1 MKYYL
6 GIDTGTTSI
15 STAAIDSSG
24 QLIDH
29 RTLNHSSFIKGESF
43 NKIQN
48 PERINNFVAD
58 ILADIMKALGV
69 PSAIG
74 FTGQMHGMLYV
85 NSSGDSVSPLY
96 TWEDLSGT
104 ETVKIL
110 RSHGMKCSVGYG
122 LATHLY
128 LQMNGKIPNDAVKM
142 TTISDYIAMKLC
154 GKTSP
159 VLSSDMAASWG
170 CFDVKA
176 HEFMY
181 DSLENAGVDVSFL
194 PEIVKGYHVIGHTK
208 ENVPVVCSIGDNQAA
223 VKGAL
228 KDSPEDSALINVGTG
243 SQISLVTNEYYD
255 SEGDIET
262 RPYGAEKYILSGAGL
277 CGGRA
282 YAMLEGFY
290 ESLCGYECY
299 SMMQTNAE
307 SFIEMHGI
315 NSAWKVETTFSGTRS
330 NPDKRGSI
338 SGIGIGNFCPGAL
351 TVGVIRGIID
361 ELYGYY
367 TRMKAITGRDAKYI
381 AGSGNGLRKN
391 KLMQRIAGDIFGME
405 IHIPDYTEEAACG
418 AALCAG
424 IQTSQH

>member
-15 STAAIDSSG
+15 SIAMLDESSR
-24 QLIDH
+24 LIEH
-29 RTLNHSSFIKGESF
+29 RTLNHASFIQGESF

-48 PERINNFVAD
+48 PERIKSFVD
-58 ILADIMKALGV
+58 EILADIMKTFGA

-85 NSSGDSVSPLY
+85 NANGDSVSPLY
-96 TWEDLSGT
+96 TWEDQSGI

-110 RSHGMKCSVGYG
+110 REHGMKCSVGYG

-128 LQMNGKIPNDAVKM
+128 LQINGKIPNDAVKM

-154 GKTSP
+154 GNHSP

-170 CFDVKA
+170 CFDLRA

-181 DSLENAGVDVSFL
+181 DALKCAGVDVSYL
-194 PEIVKGYHVIGHTK
+194 PEVVKGYHVIGYTK

-223 VKGAL
+223 VKGSL
-228 KDSPEDSALINVGTG
+228 KDSDDDSALINIGTG

-307 SFIEMHGI
+307 SFIETHGM
-315 NSAWKVETTFSGTRS
+315 NDAWKVETTFSGTRS
-330 NPDKRGSI
+330 DPTKRGSI
-338 SGIGIGNFCPGAL
+338 SGISVGNFCVGAL
-351 TVGVIRGIID
+351 TVGVIRGILD
-361 ELYGYY
+361 ELHGYY
-367 TRMKAITGRDAKYI
+367 SRMKAMTGREAKYF

-391 KLMQRIAGDIFGME
+391 KLMRRIAGEMFGTE

-418 AALCAG
+418 CALCAMEAV
-424 IQTSQH
+424 I

>member
-154 GKTSP
+154 RNDSP

-307 SFIEMHGI
+307 SFIEMHGM

-338 SGIGIGNFCPGAL
+338 SGI
-351 TVGVIRGIID
+351 
-361 ELYGYY
+361 
-367 TRMKAITGRDAKYI
+367 
-381 AGSGNGLRKN
+381 
-391 KLMQRIAGDIFGME
+391 
-405 IHIPDYTEEAACG
+405 
-418 AALCAG
+418 
-424 IQTSQH
+424 

>member
-15 STAAIDSSG
+15 SIAAIDSSG
-24 QLIDH
+24 QLLEH

-48 PERINNFVAD
+48 PERILNFVNEILDD
-58 ILADIMKALGV
+58 ITKTLGT
-69 PSAIG
+69 PSGIG

-85 NSSGDSVSPLY
+85 NAEGDSVSPLY
-96 TWEDLSGT
+96 TWQDQSGS

-110 RSHGMKCSVGYG
+110 RENGMKCSVGYG
-122 LATHLY
+122 LSTHLY
-128 LQMNGKIPNDAVKM
+128 LQKARKIPNDAVKM

-154 GKTSP
+154 EKNSP

-170 CFDVKA
+170 CFNLRT

-181 DSLENAGVDVSFL
+181 DSLRSAGVDVSYL
-194 PEIVKGYHVIGHTK
+194 PEVMKGYHVIGHTK
-208 ENVPVVCSIGDNQAA
+208 DDVPVLCSVGDNQAA
-223 VKGAL
+223 VMGSL
-228 KDSPEDSALINVGTG
+228 KNAKDDSVLLNVGTG

-262 RPYGAEKYILSGAGL
+262 RPFGEDKYILSGAGL

-299 SMMQTNAE
+299 SMMLTNAE
-307 SFIEMHGI
+307 SFIETHGM
-315 NSAWKVETTFSGTRS
+315 NDAWKVETTFSGTRS
-330 NPDKRGSI
+330 DPAKCGSI
-338 SGIGIGNFCPGAL
+338 SGIRVENFCVGAL
-351 TVGVIRGIID
+351 TVGVIRGIIE
-361 ELYGYY
+361 ELHEYY
-367 TRMKAITGRDAKYI
+367 TRMKAITGREAKYL

-391 KLMQRIAGDIFGME
+391 RLMQRIACEMFGME
-405 IHIPDYTEEAACG
+405 VHIPEYTEEAACG
-418 AALCAG
+418 CALSAKE
-424 IQTSQH
+424 IENM

>member
-15 STAAIDSSG
+15 SIAAIDSSG
-24 QLIDH
+24 HLIDH
-29 RTLNHSSFIKGESF
+29 RTLNHKSFMESEPYH
-43 NKIQN
+43 KIQN
-48 PERINNFVAD
+48 PERIKNFVD
-58 ILADIMKALGV
+58 EILADIMKTFGT
-69 PSAIG
+69 PSGIG

-85 NSSGDSVSPLY
+85 NANGDSVSPLY
-96 TWEDLSGT
+96 TWQDTCGT

-110 RSHGMKCSVGYG
+110 REHGMKCSVGYG

-128 LQMNGKIPNDAVKM
+128 LQMNGKIPDDAVKM

-154 GKTSP
+154 GKNSP

-170 CFDVKA
+170 CFNLRT

-181 DSLENAGVDVSFL
+181 DSLRSAGVDVSYL
-194 PEIVKGYHVIGHTK
+194 PEVVRGYHVIGHTK
-208 ENVPVVCSIGDNQAA
+208 DNVPVVCSVGDNQAA
-223 VKGAL
+223 VKGSL
-228 KDSPEDSALINVGTG
+228 KGSDDDSLLLNVGTG
-243 SQISLVTNEYYD
+243 SQISLVTNECFA

-290 ESLCGYECY
+290 ESLCGHECY
-299 SMMQTNAE
+299 AEMMRDAE
-307 SFIEMHGI
+307 SFIETHGM
-315 NSAWKVETTFSGTRS
+315 NQAWKVDTTFSGTRS
-330 NPDKRGSI
+330 DPDKRGSI
-338 SGIGIGNFCPGAL
+338 SGIGIENFCTGAL
-351 TVGVIRGIID
+351 TVGVIRGIIG
-361 ELYGYY
+361 ELHGMYEA
-367 TRMKAITGRDAKYI
+367 MKMITGREAKYL

-391 KLMQRIAGDIFGME
+391 KLMQRIASEMFGME
-405 IHIPDYTEEAACG
+405 VHIPEYTEEAACG
-418 AALCAG
+418 CALCAM